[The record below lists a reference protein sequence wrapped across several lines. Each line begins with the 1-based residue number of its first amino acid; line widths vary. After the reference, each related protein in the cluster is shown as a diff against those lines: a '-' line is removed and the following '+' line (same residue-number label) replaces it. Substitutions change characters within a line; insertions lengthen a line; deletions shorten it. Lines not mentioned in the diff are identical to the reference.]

1 MKNFKKLFSIVLTL
15 AMVLSLAACGSSEST
30 ETSADSSENAE
41 EADTGSEEKEDTE
54 AVDAAEDI
62 VFKIGICNYVDDPS
76 LNQIIDNIESQ
87 LKDLGEEAGVTFET
101 DVDNANGDSTVMQ
114 QIIDNFIANDVDLM
128 VGVATP
134 VAMLMQASTEDNEL
148 PVVFA
153 AVSDP
158 VGAELVDSMDAPGAN
173 LTGTSDYLNTD
184 ALLDLIFAL
193 DPDAKKIGLL
203 YDLGQDSSTA
213 SIAAAKE
220 YLDGCGVEYVEK
232 TGTTVDE
239 VTQAAQALVSE
250 GVDAV
255 FTPTDNTIQVAEPAI
270 YEIFSDAGIPHY
282 CGADSFAL
290 VGAFVGY
297 GVDYANLG
305 KETAEMIKG
314 ILVDGDDPAAT
325 PVKTFDNG
333 IVTVNTETCEAL
345 GYDFDEVSELFDDYA
360 TSLETVVT
368 SDSFD
373 DLEE

>member
-1 MKNFKKLFSIVLTL
+1 MKKTKKLIAILLTA
-15 AMVLSLAACGSSEST
+15 AMTLSLAACGSSSDSAASAES
-30 ETSADSSENAE
+30 DNGSEN
-41 EADTGSEEKEDTE
+41 TVYT
-54 AVDAAEDI
+54 
-62 VFKIGICNYVDDPS
+62 IGICNYVDDPS
-76 LNQIIDNIESQ
+76 LNQIIDNIESE
-87 LKDLGEEAGVTFET
+87 LTVLGEECGVTFVT
-101 DVDNANGDSTVMQ
+101 DVDNSNGDSTVMQ
-114 QIIDNFIANDVDLM
+114 QIIDNFIADDVDLL

-134 VAMLMQASTEDNEL
+134 VAMMMQASTEDNQI

-158 VGAELVDSMDAPGAN
+158 VGADLVDSLEAPGAN
-173 LTGTSDYLNTD
+173 ITGTSDYLNTD

-193 DPDAKKIGLL
+193 DPDASKIGLL

-213 SIAAAKE
+213 SIAAAKA
-220 YLDGCGVEYVEK
+220 YLDDCGVAYVEK

-305 KETAEMIKG
+305 RETADTIKA
-314 ILVDGDDPAAT
+314 ILVDGDDPATT

-345 GYDFDEVSELFDDYA
+345 GYDYDEVADLFGELA
-360 TSLETVVT
+360 TSLVTVIT
-368 SDSFD
+368 AGSFD
-373 DLEE
+373 ELEG

>member
-1 MKNFKKLFSIVLTL
+1 MKNFKKLFSIMLTL
-15 AMVLSLAACGSSEST
+15 AMVLSLAACSSSEST
-30 ETSADSSENAE
+30 DTSAESSENAGE
-41 EADTGSEEKEDTE
+41 TE
-54 AVDAAEDI
+54 AAGEENEETETVGATEGTAY
-62 VFKIGICNYVDDPS
+62 KIGICNYVDDPS
-76 LNQIIDNIESQ
+76 LNQIIDNIESE
-87 LKDLGEEAGVTFET
+87 LSDLGEETGVTFDI
-101 DVDNANGDSTVMQ
+101 DVDNCNGDSTVMQ
-114 QIIDNFIANDVDLM
+114 QIIDNYIADNVDLM

-134 VAMLMQASTEDNEL
+134 VAMVMQASTEDNQM

-158 VGAELVDSMDAPGAN
+158 VGAELVDSLDAPGAN
-173 LTGTSDYLNTD
+173 ITGTSDYLNTD

-193 DPDAKKIGLL
+193 DPDATKIGLL

-213 SIAAAKE
+213 SIATAKE
-220 YLDGCGVEYVEK
+220 YLDNCGVEYVEK
-232 TGTTVDE
+232 TGTTADE

-270 YEIFSDAGIPHY
+270 YETFADAGIPHY

-314 ILVDGDDPAAT
+314 ILVDGDDPATT

-345 GYDFDEVSELFDDYA
+345 GYDFDEVSGLFDEYA
-360 TSLETVVT
+360 TSIETVVT

-373 DLEE
+373 DVEE